1 VALQGNPAAKPPA
14 SISET
19 SRNKHMDMD
28 QGPATDE
35 IVDLIAS
42 IEMHRKGMGKESGLS
57 AACNE
62 ALRKLHELLDRERE
76 ALKGHGSGSPH
87 SANIEAV
94 TKEIAKVKKLAGDT
108 TTPTDSQNPRPRH
121 HQVSLQDGARNFPR
135 NKGRRTMGRSG
146 R

>member
-1 VALQGNPAAKPPA
+1 
-14 SISET
+14 
-19 SRNKHMDMD
+19 MDMD

-35 IVDLIAS
+35 IVDLIGS
-42 IEMHRKGMGKESGLS
+42 IEMHRQVMGKESGLS

-62 ALRKLHELLDRERE
+62 ALRKLHEILGSERE
-76 ALKGHGSGSPH
+76 ALQGHGTGSPH
-87 SANIEAV
+87 SANIAAL

-108 TTPTDSQNPRPRH
+108 TPPTGSQNPRPSH
-121 HQVSLQDGARNFPR
+121 HQVSLQDQARSFPR